1 MAKQF
6 DGKVALVTGG
16 NSGIGKAAALAFAR
30 EGAKVIVAA
39 RRVPEGEAVAA
50 EIRASGGEAIFI
62 QADVSRESDVEA
74 MVSKAVDAFGRLDC
88 AFNNAGIGIGH
99 GPLHQSTADDWDPQ
113 ININLR
119 GVWLCMKHEIVQMLR
134 QGGGAIVN
142 NSSTAGLAGYANNP
156 IYAASK
162 FGVTGLTMSTA
173 LQYATQGIR
182 INAICPG
189 WTITPMVDPA
199 NPDQNAQ
206 AMAETPM
213 KRLASADEQAE
224 AALWLC
230 SDAASF
236 VINFVSSGR
245 ISKTCTALV
254 LESVLSRGT
263 SAT

>member
-1 MAKQF
+1 MANQF
-6 DGKVALVTGG
+6 SGKVALVTGG

-30 EGAKVIVAA
+30 EGAKVVVAA
-39 RRVPEGEAVAA
+39 RRVPEGEAVVS
-50 EIRASGGEAIFI
+50 EIVSSGGEAIFVR
-62 QADVSRESDVEA
+62 ADVSQESDVEA
-74 MVSKAVDAFGRLDC
+74 MVARAVDAFGWIDC
-88 AFNNAGIGIGH
+88 AFNNAGVIVRQ
-99 GPLHQSTADDWDPQ
+99 GPLHESTADDWDPQ

-119 GVWLCMKHEIVQMLR
+119 GVWLCMKYEIAQMLK

-142 NSSTAGLAGYANNP
+142 NSSTAGLVGYANNP

-162 FGVTGLTMSTA
+162 FGVTGLTMSAA

-189 WTITPMVDPA
+189 WTITPMVNPA
-199 NPDQNAQ
+199 DPDQNAQ

-213 KRLASADEQAE
+213 QRLATADEQAE

-236 VINFVSSGR
+236 VTGHAMPVDGGMI
-245 ISKTCTALV
+245 AQ
-254 LESVLSRGT
+254 
-263 SAT
+263 